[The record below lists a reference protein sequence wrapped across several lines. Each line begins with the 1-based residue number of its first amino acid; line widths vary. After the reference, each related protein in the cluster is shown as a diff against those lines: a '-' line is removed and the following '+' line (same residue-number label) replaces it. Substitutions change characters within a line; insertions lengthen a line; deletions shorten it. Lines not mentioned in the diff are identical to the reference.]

1 MEERQP
7 IQPIESPLQETVDA
21 IAEVKTE
28 TKDRTA
34 EFKRMNRI
42 IAGFQ
47 RGDLPFALYKT
58 LPLGLK
64 RQYLAAHPSAGR
76 PKTDDEIRAAEKRVA
91 KRRRAS
97 KIARQSRRINRAA

>member
-7 IQPIESPLQETVDA
+7 IQPVASPIEETVNA
-21 IAEVKTE
+21 IAEGKTQA
-28 TKDRTA
+28 KDRTA

-47 RGDLPFALYKT
+47 RGDLTFKLWKS
-58 LPLGLK
+58 LPRSLQL
-64 RQYLAAHPSAGR
+64 QYIRAHPSKGR
-76 PKTDDEIRAAEKRVA
+76 PRTEEELQGAENRKG

-97 KIARQSRRINRAA
+97 KIARQSRRINRAK